1 MDENRRAEIITHIE
15 EYLKEAFSGES
26 TGHDWFHIDRVRKN
40 ASLICKDEDADDF
53 VVEIAALLHDIADH
67 KFVENADQVAED
79 RINDILLNE
88 GLSADVIDQVQHI
101 VANCSFKGGLENKM
115 KTLEGKIVQDAD
127 RLDAIGAIGVA
138 RTFAFGGK
146 FGNEIYNPEVAPS
159 TFKSA
164 EEYRKKRTHTINH
177 FYEKLLLLKD
187 GMNTETGKKL
197 ASDRHAF
204 MEQYLDQFYAE
215 WEGRR

>member
-1 MDENRRAEIITHIE
+1 MKEKEIIKNIE
-15 EYLKEAFSGES
+15 EQLKEMFSGES

-40 ASLICKDEDADDF
+40 ANLICRDEEANSF
-53 VVEIAALLHDIADH
+53 IVEIAALLHDIADH

-79 RINDILLNE
+79 RINDILKTE
-88 GLSADVIDQVQHI
+88 GVSAQIIDEVQHI
-101 VANCSFKGGLENKM
+101 VANCSFKGGIDNKM
-115 KTLEGKIVQDAD
+115 KSIEGKIVQDAD

-146 FGNEIYNPEVAPS
+146 FGNEIYNPEISPN

-187 GMNTETGKKL
+187 GMHTVTGKKL
-197 ASDRHAF
+197 AEDRHQF
-204 MEQYLDQFYAE
+204 MEKYLDQFYAE
-215 WEGRR
+215 WEGKR